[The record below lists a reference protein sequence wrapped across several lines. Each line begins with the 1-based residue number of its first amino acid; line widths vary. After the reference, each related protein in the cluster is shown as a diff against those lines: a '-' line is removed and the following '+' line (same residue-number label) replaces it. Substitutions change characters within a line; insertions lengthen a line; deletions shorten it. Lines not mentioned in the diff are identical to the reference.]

1 MVTLNGTDLGD
12 IQTERQSKNGNLF
25 QMPLP
30 TQDSSTAILYDFFGM
45 MRTITIT
52 GIITGVDATQVTF
65 IDAMEAIANGAQTG
79 VTFVSSKTGFAN
91 KTVYIDTFEWT
102 VNKADVRK
110 LHYTLT
116 LIEGATS

>member
-1 MVTLNGTDLGD
+1 MATLNGTDLGD
-12 IQTERQSKNGNLF
+12 IQTESQTKNGQLF

-79 VTFVSSKTGFAN
+79 LTFVSSKTGFAN